1 MSLIPGGRQRF
12 ALALMLCAPA
22 KILHFASLPRGWDEP
37 DRCPMADE
45 GRARSEKTTSIGCT
59 IHRASEATMFLM
71 ISGDVAV
78 ATQPSSGRKGDRLR
92 WKEPARVASLYILAS
107 CALSFSR
114 LRRQLPPQGAC
125 RFARYSQG
133 LYLVTIFNRRAGVLL
148 PPIQNR

>member
-1 MSLIPGGRQRF
+1 MRLQIYD
-12 ALALMLCAPA
+12 LASRTYARERRAYHLLSAERRG
-22 KILHFASLPRGWDEP
+22 AS
-37 DRCPMADE
+37 RC
-45 GRARSEKTTSIGCT
+45 EKTTSIGCT

-71 ISGDVAV
+71 ISGDVAF